1 MATVPPLDN
10 EFMEYWLKLSLIQKE
25 SLLNV
30 AKNFVGIM
38 EETDI
43 SGLRKKIILEER
55 NQYLRGEGSSF
66 SPDEIRQMAVHKDK
80 RNGRL

>member
-1 MATVPPLDN
+1 MAAVPRLDN
-10 EFMEYWLKLSLIQKE
+10 EFMEYWLQLSLIQKE
-25 SLLNV
+25 SLLSV
-30 AKNFVGIM
+30 AKNFVGIK

-55 NQYLRGEGSSF
+55 KQYLQGEGGSF
-66 SPDEIRQMAVHKDK
+66 SPDEIRQMAMHKDK